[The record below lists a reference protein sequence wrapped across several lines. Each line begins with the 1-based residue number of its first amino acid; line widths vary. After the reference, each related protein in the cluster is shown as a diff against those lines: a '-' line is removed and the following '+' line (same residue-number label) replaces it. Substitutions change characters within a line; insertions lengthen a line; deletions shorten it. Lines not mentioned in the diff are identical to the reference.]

1 MPGTAQPAA
10 GPHTGEHAGAPRA
23 AAGACPGAA
32 AAADRDT
39 PGAWADARA
48 ELEDEVLE
56 LRAQVVQLSD
66 AVRAPGGRVRARLW
80 PLHQAGHGF
89 RVRVML

>member
-1 MPGTAQPAA
+1 MPGAAEPAA
-10 GPHTGEHAGAPRA
+10 GPKTGEHAGAARA
-23 AAGACPGAA
+23 AAWAGPGAA
-32 AAADRDT
+32 GAAGAGT

-66 AVRAPGGRVRARLW
+66 AVRALAVGLGL
-80 PLHQAGHGF
+80 GSGN
-89 RVRVML
+89 